1 MSDEAQKI
9 SFRRKQEK
17 KALDRRGEL
26 LYQWDESLPEIDKD
40 IIRLELLELDIRPYS
55 LNWRFGIWFL
65 SVSWASAILST
76 LLSRYS
82 PRSLALPT
90 ALFPVFCIVLS
101 STVLYSVA
109 CPQRRWKPISH
120 GN

>member
-1 MSDEAQKI
+1 MSDEAQEI

-55 LNWRFGIWFL
+55 LNWRFGM
-65 SVSWASAILST
+65 VG
-76 LLSRYS
+76 
-82 PRSLALPT
+82 ALRRARK
-90 ALFPVFCIVLS
+90 ALEKKKKERDVH
-101 STVLYSVA
+101 A
-109 CPQRRWKPISH
+109 
-120 GN
+120 